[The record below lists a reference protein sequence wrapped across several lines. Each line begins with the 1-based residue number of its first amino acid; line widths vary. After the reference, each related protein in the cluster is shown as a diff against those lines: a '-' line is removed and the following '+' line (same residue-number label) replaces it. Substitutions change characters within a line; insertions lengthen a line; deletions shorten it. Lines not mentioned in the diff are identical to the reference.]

1 MTLDSNSMPP
11 APFMLVGL
19 GNPGR
24 EYRETRHNVGF
35 MAIDRLCAATNI
47 RIGRVQSKALVG
59 TGMFENQK
67 VVLVKPQT
75 FMNLS
80 GGAVSSLLR
89 FYRVPLPQLMVIC
102 DDIDLP
108 VGALRIRAEGGSA
121 GNRGLAS
128 IIQQLGTQEFPRL
141 RIGVGRPPG
150 QKEAADYVLKGF
162 TKSDQEVIDL
172 VLNRA
177 VDAVRVFIAAGLSS
191 AMNQFN
197 GTIQGE

>member
-1 MTLDSNSMPP
+1 MIDPGLSQSS
-11 APFMLVGL
+11 PFMLVGL

-35 MAIDRLCAATNI
+35 MAVDRMCATFGI
-47 RIGRVQSKALVG
+47 KLSRLQSKALVG
-59 TGMFENQK
+59 SGFYEGHK
-67 VVLVKPQT
+67 IVLVKPQT
-75 FMNLS
+75 YMNLS
-80 GGAVSSLLR
+80 GQAVSSLMR
-89 FYRVPLPQLMVIC
+89 FYRIPQNQLLVFY
-102 DDIDLP
+102 DEIDLP
-108 VGALRIRAEGGSA
+108 VGTIRIRHEGGSA

-162 TKSDQEVIDL
+162 SKDDLEVISI
-172 VLNRA
+172 VLDRA
-177 VDAVRVFIAAGLSS
+177 VDAARVFICEGLDT

-197 GTIQGE
+197 GTILKE